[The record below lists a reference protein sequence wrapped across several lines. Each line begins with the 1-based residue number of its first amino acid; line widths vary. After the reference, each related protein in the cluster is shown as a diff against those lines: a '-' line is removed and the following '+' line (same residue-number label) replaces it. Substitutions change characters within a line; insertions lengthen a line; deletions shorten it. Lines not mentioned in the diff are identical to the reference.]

1 MPTIS
6 LRYVEL
12 DPADP
17 TVKLILGTEIYDEV
31 EESLL
36 PKNPAP
42 DKPVFMTKKFVGH
55 IEYRWQVKAVVVVQ
69 CNPVVFEVILGRSA
83 QLAKSYYLP
92 EILRGKTIMS
102 VLQKYALVEVE
113 FGHAPSVGKS
123 DGDIKSNKRY
133 VDTVQD
139 GNMPKRRL
147 AIVLRATSKRPSGA
161 IVQVVPISSVA
172 PHSGD
177 RTAIEVTSSLTRMAH
192 YNKKSWAICGMVE
205 SIAAG
210 RIIAPM
216 VDWGKKQMRDTGF
229 STKLDAGLR
238 PGFEAALLYGLDRAN
253 VNAQLTNSV
262 TASTQLAAQN
272 AILANE
278 NLQLKKQLAVLTAL
292 QQHAAAHEE
301 MAKELAVQYGVSLE
315 ELRDTFVK

>member
-6 LRYVEL
+6 LKYVEL
-12 DPADP
+12 DPANP
-17 TVKLILGTEIYDEV
+17 AVKLTLGTESYDEI

-36 PKNPAP
+36 PKNPLP
-42 DKPVFMTKKFVGH
+42 NKPVFITKKFVGH
-55 IEYRWQVKAVVVVQ
+55 AEYRWQVKAISVVQ
-69 CNPVVFEVILGRSA
+69 PNPAIFEVTLGRSA
-83 QLAKSYYLP
+83 QLSKSYYLP

-102 VLQKYALVEVE
+102 VLQKYAFVEVE

-172 PHSGD
+172 PHPGD
-177 RTAIEVTSSLTRMAH
+177 RTAIEVTSSLTTMAN
-192 YNKKSWAICGMVE
+192 YNKQSWAICGMVE

-216 VDWGKKQMRDTGF
+216 VNWGRMETRDTGF
-229 STKLDAGLR
+229 STKLDSALR
-238 PGFEAALLYGLDRAN
+238 PGFEAALLHGLDRAN
-253 VNAQLTNSV
+253 VNAQLTNAV
-262 TASTQLAAQN
+262 TASTQLTAQN
-272 AILANE
+272 AILANQ
-278 NLQLKKQLAVLTAL
+278 NLQLNAQLATLTAL
-292 QQHAAAHEE
+292 QQHAAVHEE
-301 MAKELAVQYGVSLE
+301 MAKELAVLYEVSLE
-315 ELRDTFVK
+315 ELRDIFVK